1 MKQLRFESRDEWLA
15 YRRGKIT
22 GSTLKDIVVKRGTGK
37 KLGSYE
43 LIAARL
49 GLPADDENAMLRG
62 QRLEP
67 EALAMFTEK
76 TGKKLDTSLII
87 WERDDDES
95 IAVSPDGVVAGEIEA
110 VETKCLGSAKHIEA
124 WVTQKI
130 PDDFQFQK
138 LQYFIV
144 NEQLEILYFVFYDPR
159 LIAMPYFVIE
169 VKREDVE
176 KEVAEYLEYQRKE
189 LEWVNEIVNKL
200 TF

>member
-1 MKQLRFESRDEWLA
+1 MKKTRFETREEWLEA
-15 YRRGKIT
+15 RRGKIT

-67 EALAMFTEK
+67 EALAMFAEK

-87 WERDDDES
+87 WSRDDDES
-95 IAVSPDGVVAGEIEA
+95 IAVSPDAVVEGEVEA
-110 VETKCLGSAKHIEA
+110 VEAKCLGSAKHILA

-130 PDDFQFQK
+130 PEDFEFQK

-144 NEQLEILYFVFYDPR
+144 NEHLEILYFVFYDPR
-159 LIAMPYFVIE
+159 LIAMPYFVIT
-169 VKREDVE
+169 VKREDVQ
-176 KEVAEYLEYQRKE
+176 KEVDEYLEYQRKE